1 MTVKVTKPAFNIREN
16 LSEVDIPLGSHG
28 SQVLKSDNLH
38 NTFNLVGAAR
48 KNLLINGAAQIDQ
61 RGDYAAYDTNTI
73 RQYGGPDRWHQYFYS
88 GSEQARYTIK
98 QGGSGVAPTDKGFRT
113 CFHIDVT
120 TADTAWASGDSVWT
134 SQRIEGYNCA
144 HLKWGTSQAEDL
156 TLSFWVKSDN
166 VTGVFSICLSIGG
179 NGNER
184 WIDTYTIDNINVWE
198 YKTITIPGHT
208 SAALTN
214 DTTGVG
220 LELKWVW
227 IAGSSRIAQSR
238 RWATQDNVYGAS
250 DYTLANIFSHT
261 QNNIYLAGMQLETG
275 SSATPFEHRS
285 YGEELALCQRYFAVW
300 PPRSGG
306 IPAWPVYTGSTQAS
320 AHCWIPYNMRTIPTP
335 TDKGT
340 GTSTTT
346 GYAYNNNG
354 AHVSGRYAN
363 GTSPTLT
370 CGGDSD
376 NGNYGINMHFGSHNS
391 STHEAD
397 TASWNGTSPG
407 IFLSAEL

>member
-1 MTVKVTKPAFNIREN
+1 MTVKVTKPAFNIREK
-16 LSEVDIPLGSHG
+16 LSEVDIPVGSHG
-28 SQVLKSDNLH
+28 SQVLKSDDLY

-61 RGDYAAYDTNTI
+61 RGDYAAYDTNSI

-98 QGGSGVAPTDKGFRT
+98 QGGSGVAPTDKGFRR

-120 TADTAWASGDSVWT
+120 TADTAWDAGHSVWT

-208 SAALTN
+208 STALTN
-214 DTTGVG
+214 DTNGVG

-227 IAGSSRIAQSR
+227 IAGSSRTAQSH

-250 DYTLANIFSHT
+250 DHTLANIFSHG
-261 QNNIYLAGMQLETG
+261 QNNLYLAGMQLETG

-285 YGEELALCQRYFAVW
+285 YGEELALCQRYYVKD
-300 PPRSGG
+300 
-306 IPAWPVYTGSTQAS
+306 T
-320 AHCWIPYNMRTIPTP
+320 RTR
-335 TDKGT
+335 GNG
-340 GTSTTT
+340 GTSAVTSALDSIAGVDVDFPVTMRDTPAVTFLGTTFR
-346 GYAYNNNG
+346 A
-354 AHVSGRYAN
+354 
-363 GTSPTLT
+363 
-370 CGGDSD
+370 GGDADAQSISAT
-376 NGNYGINMHFGSHNS
+376 GFTWGRKRTGGGGSPN
-391 STHEAD
+391 TYEAIAAYIKD
-397 TASWNGTSPG
+397 GYTAN
-407 IFLSAEL
+407 AEL

>member
-1 MTVKVTKPAFNIREN
+1 MTVKVTKPAFNIREK
-16 LSEVDIPLGSHG
+16 LSEVDIPVGSHG

-61 RGDYAAYDTNTI
+61 RGDYAAYDTNSI

-88 GSEQARYTIK
+88 GNEQARYTIK

-113 CFHIDVT
+113 CFHIDVS
-120 TADTAWASGDSVWT
+120 TADTSWASGDSVWT

-144 HLKWGTSQAEDL
+144 HLKWGTPQAEDL

-208 SAALTN
+208 TTALTN
-214 DTTGVG
+214 DTNGVG

-261 QNNIYLAGMQLETG
+261 QNNIYLAGIQLETG

-285 YGEELALCQRYFAVW
+285 YGEELALCQRYYQKIDGTSDLTPFGFG
-300 PPRSGG
+300 RSNGTQTVEAA
-306 IPAWPVYTGSTQAS
+306 IPLTVPLRALPALTCSHNTAWGHAN
-320 AHCWIPYNMRTIPTP
+320 AN
-335 TDKGT
+335 
-340 GTSTTT
+340 TSTTAPSVGRWT
-346 GYAYNNNG
+346 
-354 AHVSGRYAN
+354 AHATVLHATFGGHSGMTNARVTN
-363 GTSPTLT
+363 IH
-370 CGGDSD
+370 CGSSSNFIMDS
-376 NGNYGINMHFGSHNS
+376 
-391 STHEAD
+391 
-397 TASWNGTSPG
+397 
-407 IFLSAEL
+407 EL